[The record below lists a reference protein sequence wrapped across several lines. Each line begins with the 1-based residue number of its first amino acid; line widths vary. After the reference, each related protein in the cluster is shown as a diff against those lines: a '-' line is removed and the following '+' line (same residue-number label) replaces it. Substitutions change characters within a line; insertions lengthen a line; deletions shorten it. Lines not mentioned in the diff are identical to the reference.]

1 MTRAHALA
9 LSDAQLKLVQQGAP
23 LHPSG
28 AKPKSDFYVSLLPL
42 LNSRRIELLDNAWLI
57 TQLTQ

>member
-23 LHPSG
+23 LHPS
-28 AKPKSDFYVSLLPL
+28 AKPNADFYVSLLPL